1 MTRQAACGGPLVG
14 GGLLPAELTTRYDHV
29 LEEHVELG
37 CRHRSHRSRKCRR
50 PARMPA
56 IKKMIRNIPE
66 LCGTSGTCASRGHHD
81 LQNAPRGA
89 ERGGVELG
97 VGAVAMVVGQTR
109 KSSSP
114 WSQGAIPTDPGSS
127 LSIGVAGVGPRICGR
142 SPKSSRD
149 GFGGPGLGGPMR
161 DRPLLSVGS
170 TERRIPG
177 WIPHSHGIFRIKISK
192 DCPLDELSGACSTS
206 PEYAA
211 PDARAAFRTAPVA
224 V

>member
-1 MTRQAACGGPLVG
+1 MQDIESVLPGSPWVARSPGDSSGRLRGPPWW

-66 LCGTSGTCASRGHHD
+66 LCGTSGTCASCGHHD
-81 LQNAPRGA
+81 LQNAP
-89 ERGGVELG
+89 RGGVELG

-127 LSIGVAGVGPRICGR
+127 LSLGVAGVGPRICGR

-149 GFGGPGLGGPMR
+149 GFGGPGLGGPCATDPCCQSGLR
-161 DRPLLSVGS
+161 SVEFQDGS
-170 TERRIPG
+170 RIVPEYSG
-177 WIPHSHGIFRIKISK
+177 SK
-192 DCPLDELSGACSTS
+192 FLRTVPSTS
-206 PEYAA
+206 
-211 PDARAAFRTAPVA
+211 
-224 V
+224 

>member
-97 VGAVAMVVGQTR
+97 VGAVAMVVGQNPEVVVPLE
-109 KSSSP
+109 S
-114 WSQGAIPTDPGSS
+114 GSHPD
-127 LSIGVAGVGPRICGR
+127 GPRLVIVDRGR
-142 SPKSSRD
+142 RRGSKNLRAIAKIVARRVRWS
-149 GFGGPGLGGPMR
+149 GFGRTHARPTPCCQSGLR
-161 DRPLLSVGS
+161 SVEFQDGS
-170 TERRIPG
+170 RIVTEYSG
-177 WIPHSHGIFRIKISK
+177 SK
-192 DCPLDELSGACSTS
+192 FLRTVPSTS
-206 PEYAA
+206 
-211 PDARAAFRTAPVA
+211 
-224 V
+224 